1 MNFVMGSF
9 NFLMLPL
16 LIALVIS
23 HVQAEAESAQ
33 IELSIAVVKT
43 DLERLRSRVSQLE
56 LILKDKTND
65 LNIKR
70 NLVTQREKEIEE
82 QSQTVISV
90 QNLIEVL
97 QEKESGN
104 TVTLLAKAY
113 ARIRELETQVEGL
126 KESIRKQKQEQIY
139 LKLQAD
145 KAEKKAKDQ
154 ASKNEKI
161 EYFVS
166 EQWVSIQQTEQALRI
181 AEAIMLKAQAE
192 VADKADG
199 LSKASALYLFPLFGM
214 FTLFSFIF
222 GMSKTFAK
230 SAGSSSTLKTRR
242 KSDRRHAKKWS

>member
-1 MNFVMGSF
+1 MHIPRRKYNKVEIAMELKKSWCGFTYNLYYQKRNCWYSMSLLCLFPGPFLAF
-9 NFLMLPL
+9 N
-16 LIALVIS
+16 
-23 HVQAEAESAQ
+23 H
-33 IELSIAVVKT
+33 
-43 DLERLRSRVSQLE
+43 E

>member
-1 MNFVMGSF
+1 MCLPSRKKSDPHCILFSMCFRSSSSTY
-9 NFLMLPL
+9 FL
-16 LIALVIS
+16 
-23 HVQAEAESAQ
+23 AEAESAQ

-154 ASKNEKI
+154 ASKNEK
-161 EYFVS
+161 
-166 EQWVSIQQTEQALRI
+166 
-181 AEAIMLKAQAE
+181 
-192 VADKADG
+192 
-199 LSKASALYLFPLFGM
+199 ASALYLFPLFGM